1 MSAWADE
8 KKMGTDEL
16 LFTLPARDTEILL
29 GKYLAVLAIY
39 TVALG
44 FSMTHAVV
52 LAALG
57 DPDWGVLLATYFG
70 YWIAGGALLA
80 AGLVASALTSS
91 TTVAFVLSV
100 VICLLPVGIGAV
112 SGEYQLL
119 RQLSVGE
126 QLFNFSNGLLSIASL
141 AYFGSLIG
149 FMLYLNKILISR
161 RHWSAMQIDNCLLYT
176 SPRPRD

>member
-1 MSAWADE
+1 MHFVIPLHAKGNCRVSDA
-8 KKMGTDEL
+8 
-16 LFTLPARDTEILL
+16 DTEILL

-80 AGLVASALTSS
+80 AGWP
-91 TTVAFVLSV
+91 
-100 VICLLPVGIGAV
+100 PVG
-112 SGEYQLL
+112 
-119 RQLSVGE
+119 
-126 QLFNFSNGLLSIASL
+126 
-141 AYFGSLIG
+141 
-149 FMLYLNKILISR
+149 
-161 RHWSAMQIDNCLLYT
+161 T
-176 SPRPRD
+176 PRKT